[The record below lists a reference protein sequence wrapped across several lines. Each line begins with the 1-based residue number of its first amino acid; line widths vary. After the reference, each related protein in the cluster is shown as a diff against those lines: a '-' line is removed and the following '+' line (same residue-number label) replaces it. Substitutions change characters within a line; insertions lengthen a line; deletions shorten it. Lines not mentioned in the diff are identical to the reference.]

1 MKYIFIVRTKL
12 VKILLNIFQS
22 SRPSTIILGVNRR
35 CICAQ
40 AVAGQIMGMGAI
52 QAARRRMRMRLL
64 TAGQIPAIIGMY
76 MADEG
81 ILVPGD
87 LVAHVALGFV
97 RPQVGVLVVI
107 GILSPKHNGIVGLA
121 LFGHPLGRVG
131 HISCDL
137 HFPVQG
143 LGIRI

>member
-1 MKYIFIVRTKL
+1 
-12 VKILLNIFQS
+12 
-22 SRPSTIILGVNRR
+22 
-35 CICAQ
+35 
-40 AVAGQIMGMGAI
+40 MGMGAI

-64 TAGQIPAIIGMY
+64 IAGQIPAVIGMY

-87 LVAHVALGFV
+87 LVAHVAPGFV

-107 GILSPKHNGIVGLA
+107 GILPPEYNGVVGLA
-121 LFGHPLGRVG
+121 LFSHPLGRVG
-131 HISCDL
+131 HIFCDL

-143 LGIRI
+143 FGIRI